1 MQAPASIMARYARI
15 WIKKGT
21 PIGAYDLLIAAHAL
35 SLRLMLVTHNAR
47 EFRRVPRLIVENWE
61 EE

>member
-1 MQAPASIMARYARI
+1 MARYARI